1 MILNN
6 LKIAVRHLYK
16 NKIYSLV
23 NIGGLALGI
32 ASFLLILQFVSLEKS
47 VNQFHTKVES
57 TYRVLCQNV
66 QGENWP
72 QVEPGWADK
81 IKNKLPEVKS
91 YCRFAEGIASGIV
104 QNQSKNISFREQ
116 NLGYAEGNFFTFF
129 SFPLLYG
136 SANDFNNPG
145 TVFISASSSKK
156 YFGNENPLG
165 KTLAIYNQFGDKVYT
180 VKGVYNDMGDE
191 SDIRFDILFSLET
204 LKNKANLN
212 GNYWADLDN
221 LDNQYI
227 NLFLE
232 LTPGLDVKAFEKKI
246 TALRRELQV
255 EKDALAFRVQPMTEM
270 HLAKSNSDDLQ
281 HTGNRRYVYMLIG
294 ISFLILLI
302 AWFNYVNLS
311 TANAIK
317 RANEVGVRK
326 VIGANRRNLVGL
338 FMTESLLVKFF
349 AFVIGILLVYLLQ
362 PLFNDLLGKE
372 LGFTS
377 LFLNTTWISGL
388 CLILAGSLLTGI
400 YTAFALSGFKPVKT
414 LKRKIAKTAS
424 GALLRKSLVVTQFSI
439 SIALIVSTILVY
451 SQLRYMQRKNL
462 GFDISQLLFIP
473 APSIGLDSTY
483 NQRKTAYLD
492 EMMQQSF
499 VKDYCTSGS
508 GPGRGFNFATDGFT
522 SPRSK
527 PGDEAKSYSF
537 AIIGERYLP
546 AYNIP
551 LKAGRNFTA
560 SECAVSW
567 NDNDKV
573 IMNERATTEL
583 GFENPE
589 DALTT
594 KIKWD
599 ERYLQIIGVVKDY
612 HHEGLQRAIVPMIFY
627 PAQVNDLTVK
637 LTADNMPAKIAA
649 LEKIYKKYFA
659 GNPFEYFFMDEFFN
673 RQYKSE
679 MQFGK
684 LFTTAALLAILIA
697 CMGLFGLTV
706 FAVESR
712 IKEIGIRK
720 VLGASAFRIASM
732 LSKDFLKLVAVAI
745 IIASP
750 IAWYFMNQ
758 WLQDF
763 AYRINIAWWVF
774 LLAGIIALFIALVT
788 ISFQAIKA
796 AIANPVKSLRTE

>member
-1 MILNN
+1 MMLNN
-6 LKIAVRHLYK
+6 LKIALRHLYK
-16 NKIYSLV
+16 SKVYSLV

-47 VNQFHTKVES
+47 VNQFHTKVKS

-81 IKNKLPEVKS
+81 IKNRLPEVKS
-91 YCRFAEGIASGIV
+91 YCRFAEGVASGIV
-104 QNQSKNISFREQ
+104 QNKTRNISFREHR
-116 NLGYAEGNFFTFF
+116 NGYADGNFFEFF
-129 SFPLLYG
+129 SFPLLLG
-136 SANDFNNPG
+136 KANDFNEQG
-145 TVFISASSSKK
+145 VVFISASSSKK

-165 KTLAIYNQFGDKVYT
+165 KTLAIYNQFGEKIYT
-180 VKGVYNDMGDE
+180 VKGVYKDMGDE
-191 SDIRFDILFSLET
+191 STIRFDMLFSLET

-232 LTPGLDVKAFEKKI
+232 LKPGLNVKAFEKKV

-255 EKDALAFRVQPMTEM
+255 EKDALTFRVQPMTEM
-270 HLAKSNSDDLQ
+270 HLAKSTDDELQ
-281 HTGNRRYVYMLIG
+281 HTGSRRYVYMLIG

-326 VIGANRRNLVGL
+326 VVGANRRNLVGL
-338 FMTESLLVKFF
+338 FMTESLLVNFF
-349 AFVIGILLVYLLQ
+349 AFGIGILLVYLLQ
-362 PLFNDLLGKE
+362 PLFNDLIGKKLE
-372 LGFTS
+372 FAT

-388 CLILAGSLLTGI
+388 CLILAGSVITGI
-400 YTAFALSGFKPVKT
+400 YTAFVLSNFKPIKT
-414 LKRKIAKTAS
+414 LKGKIAKTTG

-451 SQLRYMQRKNL
+451 SQLRYMQKKNL

-473 APSIGLDSTY
+473 APSLGLDSTY
-483 NQRKTAYLD
+483 NQRKTAYLN
-492 EMMQQSF
+492 EVMQQSF
-499 VKDYCTSGS
+499 VQDYCTSGS

-527 PGDEAKSYSF
+527 PGDETKSYSF

-551 LKAGRNFTA
+551 LMTGRNFTIT
-560 SECAVSW
+560 ECAVSW
-567 NDNDKV
+567 NENDKV
-573 IMNERATTEL
+573 IMNERAIREL
-583 GFENPE
+583 GFENAE

-599 ERYLQIIGVVKDY
+599 ERYLQVIGIVKDY
-612 HHEGLQRAIVPMIFY
+612 HHEGLQRAIVPIIFY

-637 LTADNMPAKIAA
+637 LTADNMPAKIAT

-659 GNPFEYFFMDEFFN
+659 GNPFEYYFMDEFFN
-673 RQYKSE
+673 QQYKSE

-684 LFTTAALLAILIA
+684 LFTSAALLAILIA

-720 VLGASAFRIASM
+720 VLGASAFRITSM
-732 LSKDFLKLVAVAI
+732 LSKDFLKLVAIAI
-745 IIASP
+745 VIASP
-750 IAWYFMNQ
+750 VAWYFMHQ

-763 AYRINIAWWVF
+763 AYRVSIGWWVF
-774 LLAGIIALFIALVT
+774 LVAGLIALFIALIT

-796 AIANPVKSLRTE
+796 AIANPVKSLRAE